1 MKNQS
6 RRDFL
11 LNTGYGVSGLALSG
25 LASGILPGGGFF
37 NSAMASELAGDALV
51 DPLAPKQPHF
61 PAKVKSV
68 IWLHMDGAPS
78 TIDLYDYKPQLVKM
92 HGQEIPKSFME
103 GIKEGVRGGTGK
115 LYATNRTW
123 KQYGES
129 GAWFSDWLP
138 NLAQHA
144 DKLAFIK
151 SSVTIGA
158 THNISILKLNTGDL
172 NPGRPSLGA
181 WIKYALGSANPDL
194 PAYVVL
200 YNDKKEPTGG
210 SINWSSGFL
219 PAVYQGTAFR
229 PGESPILFLERPEL
243 TSSSQQRDTL
253 DLLKRLN
260 EIEDARYPNDT
271 ELQARLQ
278 AYELAD
284 RMQKTAPEA
293 VDLKKETEATKEQY
307 GLNDEV
313 SKSYGETL
321 LRARRLVERGV
332 RFIQVVS
339 GPQEVAGDSRNWD
352 GHTNLE
358 ENHSK
363 HARAVDK
370 PIAGLLADLKERG
383 LLDTTLVV
391 WTSEFGRTSYGQSGN
406 GRDHNPWGYTQWI
419 AGGGVKAG
427 TTYGATD
434 EIGLQVA
441 DKSKAVDTYDL
452 HATVLQLL
460 GLDHLKTTFFHNGRS
475 ERPTVVY
482 GKVIKEL
489 LA

>member
-1 MKNQS
+1 MNNQS

-11 LNTGYGVSGLALSG
+11 IKSGFGLGGLALSG
-25 LASGILPGGGFF
+25 LLPGGGMM
-37 NSAMASELAGDALV
+37 SAAFASELA

-78 TIDLYDYKPQLVKM
+78 TVDLYDYKPQLIKLA
-92 HGQEIPKSFME
+92 GQEVPASFLK
-103 GIKEGVRGGTGK
+103 GIKTSTQGGVGK
-115 LYATNRTW
+115 LFASKRTW
-123 KQYGES
+123 KQHGES
-129 GAWFSDWLP
+129 GAWFSDLLP

-144 DKLAFIK
+144 DKMAFIK
-151 SSVTIGA
+151 SSVTVGA
-158 THNISILKLNTGDL
+158 THDISILKLNTGGL

-181 WIKYALGSANPDL
+181 WIHYALGTANPDL

-200 YNDKKEPTGG
+200 YNGKREPTGG

-229 PGESPILFLERPEL
+229 PGDSPILYLDRPATEAV
-243 TSSSQQRDTL
+243 SQQGDNL
-253 DLLKRLN
+253 NLLKLLN
-260 EIEDARYPNDT
+260 EQKDAAYPGDT
-271 ELQARLQ
+271 ELQARVR
-278 AYELAD
+278 AYELAS
-284 RMQKTAPEA
+284 RMQSTAPEA
-293 VDLKKETEATKEQY
+293 VDLSKETEATKNLY
-307 GLNDEV
+307 GLNDDV
-313 SKSYGETL
+313 TKGYGTSL

-339 GPQEVAGDSRNWD
+339 GPTDVAGDSRNWD
-352 GHTNLE
+352 AHTNLE
-358 ENHSK
+358 ENHGQ

-370 PIAGLLADLKERG
+370 PIAGLLEDLKSRG
-383 LLDTTLVV
+383 LLDSTLVV
-391 WTSEFGRTSYGQSGN
+391 WTSEFGRTSYGQSGT
-406 GRDHNPWGYTQWI
+406 GRDHNAWGYTQWM
-419 AGGGVKAG
+419 AGGGVNAG
-427 TTYGATD
+427 YTHGETD

-452 HATVLQLL
+452 HATVLNQL
-460 GLDHLKTTFFHNGRS
+460 GLDHLKLIYKHQGRS

-482 GKVIKEL
+482 GKIIKEL